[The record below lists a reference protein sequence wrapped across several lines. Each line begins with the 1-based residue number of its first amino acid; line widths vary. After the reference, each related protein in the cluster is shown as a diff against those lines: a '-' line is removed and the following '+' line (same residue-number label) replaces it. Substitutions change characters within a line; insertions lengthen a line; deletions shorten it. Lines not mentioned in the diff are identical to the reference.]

1 MSSPAGRGRDP
12 SEVGVDARRKHL
24 AEAFVELADTLVNGF
39 DIIDFLHLLSRRTA
53 ELTAVDAVGL
63 VVTDQR
69 DQLRLV
75 AASTE
80 QTHMLELLEL
90 QNEEGPSLDCFRSG
104 LQMHHVRL
112 DTGEQRWPR
121 FAPAAREAGFVAVDA
136 VPMRLRKRT
145 IGALNLFSASGGVAD
160 EDVDIAQG
168 LADVATIGII
178 SARTL
183 SEREMVAEQLQA
195 ALNSRV
201 LLEQAKGVL
210 AERHGMS
217 MDTAFDVMRDTAHA
231 RAMPLSELAAGVV
244 AGAEMVELPE
254 DLAQEG

>member
-1 MSSPAGRGRDP
+1 
-12 SEVGVDARRKHL
+12 VDARRRHL

-53 ELTAVDAVGL
+53 ELTDVKAVGL

-69 DQLRLV
+69 GQLRLV

-104 LQMHHVRL
+104 GPVRDVRL
-112 DTGEQRWPR
+112 EAGERRWPR
-121 FAPAAREAGFVAVDA
+121 FAPAARDAGFATVDA
-136 VPMRLRKRT
+136 MPMRLRDQT
-145 IGALNLFSASGGVAD
+145 IGALNLFSTSGGGVAD
-160 EDVDIAQG
+160 EDVEVAQA
-168 LADVATIGII
+168 LADVATIGIL

-183 SEREMVAEQLQA
+183 SEHELVAEQLQGT
-195 ALNSRV
+195 LNSRV

-210 AERHGMS
+210 AERHGLS
-217 MDTAFDVMRDTAHA
+217 MDVAFEVVRDTAHD
-231 RAMPLSELAAGVV
+231 RAMPLSELAAAVV
-244 AGAEMVELPE
+244 SGEELLEPPAERETR
-254 DLAQEG
+254 DR